1 MGLGVVSG
9 SANGAPPQW
18 RKGRWQGGG
27 TFLSPAALFLSLA
40 PRWPCDSGLA
50 SESITTPEYH
60 CQLVGEHVTQAM
72 VVTANKHHLRAFQ
85 KH

>member
-1 MGLGVVSG
+1 MELHLSGEKAGGREGVPSSPQQPSSSAPSLGS
-9 SANGAPPQW
+9 
-18 RKGRWQGGG
+18 
-27 TFLSPAALFLSLA
+27 
-40 PRWPCDSGLA
+40 RWPCDSGLA

-72 VVTANKHHLRAFQ
+72 VVTANKHHLRALQ